1 MSRRENATG
10 GAGGGPDQ
18 RKAYL
23 LKVASHIL
31 SLNLTEERLPNATAL
46 NAFCDSEA
54 PLLVISRRD
63 QAMSMLATR
72 NQPLALDDY
81 KQKVSVLS
89 MHENAGQT
97 LLGTLKQV
105 FSRFLAEDQL
115 GRADG
120 NASQLASLVSEL
132 EGTLQNNFGE
142 DGTEDSA
149 GGVQS
154 VRSEIELWRKR
165 AQKATEPAQSY
176 SEALEPLADKLATL
190 EGDGPLDELYE
201 VCEAA
206 EESAEGLWNVLDD
219 PYPQRRMRQLII
231 CIAASLQRAISH
243 RVASNILPSAL
254 FRSSET
260 LRLALNL
267 ATHWCDLV
275 ELLTGRSWAQ
285 NALHQWEGEPIGLE
299 IFQRFRKRVEEAH
312 SLATLGEQIVQ
323 LSDRRGD
330 SQVRER
336 IFCSIEGAMRDSTP
350 FGAAG
355 EQWTERLEAAGR
367 ALDAFIEQIVP
378 MLRAQLQFQ
387 PSVGWELILD
397 ELHRY
402 RHFLARKQVKAKL
415 QTEREVL
422 ITQLSEQLRSRRRE
436 IERIASAAIP
446 TGKFLTEI
454 AAKIAWIRNN
464 SVQVD
469 KLRKASSKFFNDLP
483 IYASFEQ
490 SLLSLAEELK
500 TAEQEQFDAW
510 CRDMLAHVDDPGG
523 DSISLQTTGRLMV
536 LERDRGVLNVSYSDR
551 LARLLREVA
560 QLQAMGLKV
569 PAKIIQCVKQG
580 EKFYQYGVAHFY
592 NTIEQQMLPCQQA
605 MLLDEALAFERLVL
619 PSPGGKQ
626 RDERGAAAVNI
637 TWENPE
643 KLKQYINKLRE
654 AAFNLTN
661 HNRRLRK
668 AHAEITQIVAELGHV
683 DLLREEA
690 KWSAKLIEIR
700 QKFVDEERFVAV
712 KSNMQPWANHWN
724 RQLYK
729 VLQLQ
734 FRWAMEDVDSQIPT
748 LNAQLV
754 FRDHRLQFR
763 PPLEELRQQYYKG
776 LRKLLSTPQRLRGVQ
791 NNTREME
798 LFGRIV
804 ARNASRFHQLYLRS
818 EEMFERLRTID
829 RNFDEWV
836 ALAQVNLE
844 DLLEQNLHNASD
856 WEHQLNLLKQK
867 QRSAER
873 IPNEIR
879 VDCVRVSTAGV
890 RTFALDLLKR
900 FHDALSWTLRHSI
913 RTELQSVEQTL
924 NQGVDKLSKLPESLE
939 EVAEANYTQSTLSKS
954 SKVIRTKI
962 YTIEEKDQLLRSL
975 FGSDQGV
982 DSVPSTKDQFT
993 HFLSLL
999 EGHELVMRDQVNV
1012 MKEKVRE
1019 SLQKLGDDLEKL
1031 HSLWNQFKPRSEIFT
1046 SQDDRMA
1053 LVKAV
1058 EFIRGKRQEF
1068 DAIVKRMHKV
1078 RMECEQFELEQSE
1091 WPLFVEL
1098 NEDLEQYESN
1108 YLLYED
1114 FSNEL
1119 QPLAEQEWVL
1129 FRSKTYL
1136 FDEFLQKWLEK
1147 LKETSGSNVAVR
1159 LRKDIE
1165 QMREFSNSLKFCR
1178 GEVFSADHWLEMFR
1192 LLKLPR
1198 GTSLERL
1205 TFGELLNCQ
1214 QAVLNNE
1221 LNARAHGEV
1230 SIREAIQ
1237 ELEMWAAQAEFALA
1251 DYRHSD
1257 GTALKVVKE
1266 WKTVLNQVRDNHALL
1281 QSLRSSPYYVQFREQ
1296 VHLWERRVTDLDLQL
1311 HSLNDIQRRWVYLEP
1326 IFSRGALPSETARFN
1341 RIDAE
1346 FRAIL
1351 NDIAADNRIMAL
1363 NAKNA
1368 SLGRTLEQLVDQL
1381 GRCQR
1386 ALSSFLEEKRTAF
1399 PRFYFLG
1406 DDDLLEIVGQSTNPA
1421 VIQSHLK
1428 KLFQGINRVVFD
1440 AEQQSIRAIVSAE
1453 GEIVQMLK
1461 PIQIVPRVEQW
1472 LSALSE
1478 EMRNTLKRLVVD
1490 CLQEKSLDPVRFPSQ
1505 VLCLT
1510 EQIRFCSD
1518 VEKCMASIAGTPGDQ
1533 LAAYRRQ
1540 LIGQLEQLN
1549 SANAEE
1555 AIVRLKLKSL
1565 VLDVTHHV
1573 GVVDQLLRTDN
1584 NGYIGCWAWQR
1595 QLRFYLVS
1603 GLVVVRQA
1611 EYEFAYTYEYQVPVD
1626 IMPKNMLSFT
1636 QGNGAKLVHTP
1647 LTDKCYLTLTQAL
1660 GMGLGGNP
1668 YGPAGTGKTESVKSL
1683 AGLLGRQVDGQ
1694 LNEQLENVALKVL
1707 VFNCDE
1713 GIDVQ
1718 AIVRIFVGLIQ
1729 CGAWG
1734 CFDEFNR
1741 LGRGVLSAV
1750 SSQVQLIQEAVRT
1763 KTSHCQIADVS
1774 VPVDFNSA
1782 IFVTLNPAGK
1792 GYGGRQRL
1800 PDNLKQLF
1808 RPVAMSVPD
1817 NQQISETLLFA
1828 EGFGQAKLLA
1838 KKLVTAFGLAKEMLS
1853 AQQHYDWGLRALKT
1867 VLKGCADAI
1876 GKQRQ
1881 KTRQRLGEQEEME
1894 LVVQNLQLN
1903 TLSKLTFADSRR
1915 FRVLLDGIFPGTKR
1929 ETAQFDELLEH
1940 IQKASEH
1947 LQLRTTDVQLQK
1959 LSELYE
1965 QLRQRIGVIIVG
1977 PPGSGKSTLWRL
1989 LQKTL
1994 SLSGAQTVDVYSMDP
2009 KAMPRGRLLG
2019 HLDLDTREWTDGTLT
2034 QAARLATK
2042 DPNKP
2047 AWIVCDGDV
2056 DPEWIE
2062 SLNSVLDDN
2071 KLLTLPSGERIQ
2083 FGPNVNF
2090 LFECVDLTYASPAT
2104 ISRMGMILMSRE
2116 DLEVQTLIDRFIYR
2130 NEKELPAQFGNWLD
2144 KNLVPALNWTI
2155 MHQTREF
2162 SCSQIGILKNAL
2174 SLVQNAKSKNQ
2185 FLVGLL
2191 RAFAPFVEPDARR
2204 ELCQGV
2210 IFQGATVPDPKIP
2223 LNVYCDAR
2231 TDTLLSYSDDIGLP
2245 IQLDEFRRRAPVVLS
2260 VRMQIVRDI
2269 LMEWLR
2275 PKGRERPPANA
2286 VHLEPILLLGPEGCG
2301 KQSLLRECFEGAGMQ
2316 AQKLLLNMHCSANT
2330 TAHHLEQLLYEH
2342 CVQVSGPS
2350 GRCLKPR
2357 ENEQL
2362 VLHLKGPN
2370 LARPDQYGTSQLIAF
2385 LEQMVEYRGFYD
2397 RSLEWIGLDNVQLV
2411 ISISSTFSAE
2421 RFALPERFT
2430 SKLRVLSMDGP
2441 SETELKTIYAAYLA
2455 PILGKQQMNSQSKTA
2470 DSLAGS
2476 LTNVFVELTKVFTP
2490 SEQFHYV
2497 FTPSDMTNWT
2507 NGLLRYGVG
2516 ADSAALNS
2524 FINFEC
2530 QRIFGD
2536 RLVSAEHRQ
2545 HFQNILQEH
2554 FPVRS
2559 ASSNFAPLPGPILA
2573 NELDGRPM
2581 LPISRE
2587 DYIGQ
2592 LEKVI
2597 NRLRHEQHCPTQQLS
2612 NAFVDMCLS
2621 VDRASMDPKAMPRG
2635 RLLGHLDLDTREW
2648 TDGTLTQA
2656 ARLATKTE
2664 QAGVDCLRRG
2674 CGPEW
2679 IESLNSVLD
2688 DNKLLTLPSG
2698 ERIQFG
2704 PNVNFLFECVDLT
2717 YASPA
2722 TISRMGMILMSRE
2735 DLEVQTLIDRFIYR
2749 NEKELPAQFG
2759 NWLDKNLVPALNWTI
2774 MHQTR
2779 DFACSQI
2786 GILKNALSLVQNA
2799 KSKNQFLVGLLRAFA
2814 PFVEPDARRELCQG
2828 VIFQG
2833 ATVPDPKIPL
2843 NVYCDARTD
2852 NLLSYSDDI
2861 GLPIQLDEFRRRAPV
2876 VLSVRMQIVRDILME
2891 WLRPKGRE
2899 RPPAN
2904 AQSLLR
2910 ECFEGAGMQAQK
2922 LLLNMHC
2929 SANTTAHH
2937 LEQLLYEHCVQVS
2950 GPSGRCLKPR
2960 ENEQLVLHLKGP
2972 NLARPDQYGTSQL
2985 IAFLEQMV
2993 EYRGFYDRSLEWIG
3007 LDNVQLVISISSAF
3021 SAERFALPERF
3032 TSKLRVLSMD
3042 GPSETELKTI
3052 YAAYLAPILG
3062 KQQMNSQGKTADSL
3076 AGSLTNVFVELT
3088 KVFTPSEQF
3097 HYVFTPSDM
3106 TNWTNGLLR
3115 YGVGADSAALHS
3127 FINFECQRIFGDR
3140 LVSAEHRQHFQNI
3153 LQEHFPVRSASS
3165 NFAPLPGSI
3174 LANELDGRPMLPIS
3188 REDYIGQLEKVINR
3202 LKHEQHCPTQQLSN
3216 AFVDMCLSVD
3226 RAITCPGGAVLL
3238 AGRAGMGRRAAVTFV
3253 AQMHQMRLHT
3263 LRVSSSYTSR
3273 NFAQDLKEAIYS
3285 ACVDAEQVV
3294 LLVEDY
3300 QLLEES
3306 FLQLINALLSDGYV
3320 PGLYGTQQ
3328 ELDQI
3333 LGRLRE
3339 SSMDD
3344 GFSGAGSLHAYFA
3357 HRVRSNLHLALL
3369 MDVAHPKFVPR
3380 ILSNPA
3386 LYKRCIMI
3394 WHESWSPE
3402 TLSQIASLSLKQNGV
3417 EQPPNSLLS
3426 AFVQLFVRA
3435 PAECRSPAK
3444 FSGFV
3449 DTFHALLNSKRAAV
3463 EKRLARL
3470 RAGVDKLTETRN
3482 AVAKLQ
3488 KKAAKK
3494 SKLLAEKQAEANSAL
3509 GQITQSMSGA
3519 TEQKE
3524 DMEKL
3529 KSATEAENVKIEE
3542 QKKLIEQQL
3551 ADVEPLLNEARKAVG
3566 SLKSEHLSEV
3576 RSLRSPAT
3584 SIRDILEAVL
3594 LFMGILDTSW
3604 ESMRRFL
3611 AKSGVKEEVI
3621 NFDVRRITPSTAKKV
3636 GTLVKSKAA
3645 SFDPINAKNA
3655 SAAIAP
3661 LAAWVTANL
3670 QYALILEKIAPLE
3683 QKKESLVKNL
3693 DAAEHQMERLS
3704 KGLKSLDKKV
3714 TGLKTNFESCMKEA
3728 TEIKIE
3734 LDREQATIVVAGKLV
3749 ERLGGEYSRWQQ
3761 QQKVLEDELKTVENC
3776 CLIGAAFI
3784 TFLGGA
3790 SEEMRAQTMGHWRG
3804 VCQLPA
3810 EFDLLNFLAS
3820 ETDQL
3825 RWKLEGL
3832 LTNNLALE
3840 NGAILF
3846 GAKNSP
3852 FIVDPSGT
3860 VCTFLAN
3867 HFKGSSTEVL
3877 RANQSDLMTQVELG
3891 VRFGK
3896 TLIIDEMDELVE
3908 PALVPLLRRD
3918 FHTIGARLAVQLGEK
3933 QATKHSLTIIYLL
3946 ISSVVAEINFSIT
3959 RSGLASQLLSLAIE
3973 LEKPELEQ
3981 SSAQLSSQMEGLKLE
3996 MDSLEQVLLEQLA
4009 VSGGS
4014 LLDNTSLLESLN
4026 ESKEKA
4032 DKVAH
4037 GLSDLQRLRAL
4048 TDSQRDTFLPFAQR
4062 CAQLYFAVRPFHTVK
4077 HCYQFSVN
4085 DSVALFRKCFV
4096 ESNERQ
4102 NASEGHERLDR
4113 VFRRLRLRLFEF
4125 VSRSLF
4131 KEDRLTFGMQFVH
4144 ATASNAAGS
4153 GTLFGR
4159 NEWELFTRVL
4169 PPPGESTSSANIG
4182 WLDRERR
4189 AAIERVQLHL
4199 PALFQSL
4206 QIGDQP
4212 TWATFMKS
4220 VECENAF
4227 PASVNAK
4234 LSDFQRLIVLQALR
4248 PDRLHVGMLRFT
4260 SKLLGVDSL
4269 RGASLDFAS
4278 IHQRESVPQQPI
4290 LLLIAPGSSADLSA
4304 ELADYAHGE
4313 FAKASS
4319 GQKLHQLAMGEGQ
4332 AESTAMELLRNCALG
4347 GDWLCLYNV
4356 HLNPPVVG
4364 RLMTELGSLSGKLH
4378 ANFRLWLTAEPD
4390 DQLPVVFL
4398 QACLKATY
4406 ETPPGLKKNL
4416 ERNFVEVPDE
4426 RAATRRGPGEA
4437 SKAKSVFVLHWLH
4450 AVMQERRNFIPQAWL
4465 KAYEFSEADLR
4476 TAKMALQSLFGIV
4489 ERNNLKGVDWEMFR
4503 GLMLN
4508 AIYGGRIEVE
4518 LDNRVL
4524 LAFLLE
4530 LFNFNMIDGAGGELA
4545 PGLKMPLF
4553 GEQKGFVDWISST
4566 LPETDRPELMFLPR
4580 NIMLSW
4586 DLVQSDA
4593 AVAKLRR
4600 LFTAVAL
4607 SQQIA
4612 PAVDAP
4618 QSPELSDTKIFSK
4631 RLWNDSLGPILSLW
4645 KKLNQQNPQLLQSAQ
4660 EEQKQ
4665 RPISASRP
4673 EKAHPTASGHEED
4686 PLVEML
4692 QLEFVYSLKMLHCIH
4707 SSLSAISRAIKG
4719 INLPEKCTIELAQ
4732 SLINFQIPMSWD
4744 ALWSGG
4750 PSVPAQYLEELIYKV
4765 RSTQTLLSQAKSQQL
4780 LSVPVSLGQLFRPA
4794 TLLNAFRQYSA
4805 RKLGASLDEL
4815 ELCTHWHGAVQQ
4827 MADNAAAPKMTLSLL
4842 CIQGALFDGVELR
4855 PVTPSAAP
4863 FSPVPQL
4870 HILWAKINSNAPA
4883 EAENQL
4889 RLPLFAD
4896 AERREA
4902 PVIEVK
4908 VPCSPASKN
4917 LWTLAGV
4924 ALFLSGQPE

>member
-10 GAGGGPDQ
+10 GGSDQ

-63 QAMSMLATR
+63 QKGHVDVSNEVSDKRSAMLRVLFYKNR

-154 VRSEIELWRKR
+154 VRSEIELWRKK

-190 EGDGPLDELYE
+190 EGEGPLDELYE

-243 RVASNILPSAL
+243 RVASNISPSAL

-299 IFQRFRKRVEEAH
+299 IFQRFRKRIEEAH

-336 IFCSIEGAMRDSTP
+336 IFGSIEGAMRDSTP
-350 FGAAG
+350 FGTAAG

-367 ALDAFIEQIVP
+367 ALDSFIEQIVP
-378 MLRAQLQFQ
+378 TLRAQLQFQ

-397 ELHRY
+397 ELNRY

-436 IERIASAAIP
+436 IERFASAAIP

-469 KLRKASSKFFNDLP
+469 KLSKASSKFFNDLP

-569 PAKIIQCVKQG
+569 PAKIIQCVRQG
-580 EKFYQYGVAHFY
+580 EKFYQYGVLLKQVAHFY

-626 RDERGAAAVNI
+626 REERGAAAVNI

-683 DLLREEA
+683 DLLREEE

-734 FRWAMEDVDSQIPT
+734 FRWAMEDIDSQIPT

-754 FRDHRLQFR
+754 FRDERLQFR

-924 NQGVDKLSKLPESLE
+924 SQGVDKLSKLPESLE
-939 EVAEANYTQSTLSKS
+939 EVAEANYTQSTLAKS

-962 YTIEEKDQLLRSL
+962 YNIEEKDQLLRSL

-982 DSVPSTKDQFT
+982 DSVPLTKDQFT

-1068 DAIVKRMHKV
+1068 DAIVKRMNKV

-1198 GTSLERL
+1198 GTNLERL

-1214 QAVLNNE
+1214 QTVLNNVE
-1221 LNARAHGEV
+1221 KLKEMNARAHGEV

-1257 GTALKVVKE
+1257 GTTLKVVKE

-1311 HSLNDIQRRWVYLEP
+1311 HALNDIQRRWVYLEP

-1461 PIQIVPRVEQW
+1461 PVQIVPRVEQW

-1490 CLQEKSLDPVRFPSQ
+1490 CLQEKSLDPARFPSQ

-1565 VLDVTHHV
+1565 VFDVTHHV

-1611 EYEFAYTYEYQVPVD
+1611 EYEFAYTYEYQ
-1626 IMPKNMLSFT
+1626 
-1636 QGNGAKLVHTP
+1636 GNGAKLVHTP

-1683 AGLLGRQVDGQ
+1683 AGLLGRQV
-1694 LNEQLENVALKVL
+1694 L

-1718 AIVRIFVGLIQ
+1718 AIGRIFVGLIQ

-1763 KTSHCQIADVS
+1763 KASHCQIGDVS

-1881 KTRQRLGEQEEME
+1881 KTRQRLSEQEEME

-1929 ETAQFDELLEH
+1929 ETAQFDELFEH
-1940 IQKASEH
+1940 IQKASEL
-1947 LQLRTTDVQLQK
+1947 LQLQTTDVQLQK

-2104 ISRMGMILMSRE
+2104 ISRMGMILMSHE

-2130 NEKELPAQFGNWLD
+2130 NEKELPAQFVNWLNQ
-2144 KNLVPALNWTI
+2144 NLVPALNWTI

-2162 SCSQIGILKNAL
+2162 ACSQIGILKNAL
-2174 SLVQNAKSKNQ
+2174 SLVQNAKTKNQ

-2210 IFQGATVPDPKIP
+2210 IFQGATVPDPKTP

-2245 IQLDEFRRRAPVVLS
+2245 IQLDEFRRRPPVVLS

-2275 PKGRERPPANA
+2275 PKSRERPPANSG
-2286 VHLEPILLLGPEGCG
+2286 HLEPILLLGPEGCG

-2330 TAHHLEQLLYEH
+2330 TANHLEQLLYEH

-2411 ISISSTFSAE
+2411 ISISNTFNAE

-2455 PILGKQQMNSQSKTA
+2455 PILGKQPMNSQAKAA

-2490 SEQFHYV
+2490 NEQFHYV
-2497 FTPSDMTNWT
+2497 FTPSDLTNWT

-2516 ADSAALNS
+2516 ADSAALYS

-2559 ASSNFAPLPGPILA
+2559 ASNFAPLPGPILA
-2573 NELDGRPM
+2573 
-2581 LPISRE
+2581 
-2587 DYIGQ
+2587 
-2592 LEKVI
+2592 K
-2597 NRLRHEQHCPTQQLS
+2597 
-2612 NAFVDMCLS
+2612 
-2621 VDRASMDPKAMPRG
+2621 
-2635 RLLGHLDLDTREW
+2635 
-2648 TDGTLTQA
+2648 
-2656 ARLATKTE
+2656 
-2664 QAGVDCLRRG
+2664 
-2674 CGPEW
+2674 
-2679 IESLNSVLD
+2679 
-2688 DNKLLTLPSG
+2688 
-2698 ERIQFG
+2698 
-2704 PNVNFLFECVDLT
+2704 
-2717 YASPA
+2717 
-2722 TISRMGMILMSRE
+2722 
-2735 DLEVQTLIDRFIYR
+2735 
-2749 NEKELPAQFG
+2749 
-2759 NWLDKNLVPALNWTI
+2759 
-2774 MHQTR
+2774 
-2779 DFACSQI
+2779 
-2786 GILKNALSLVQNA
+2786 
-2799 KSKNQFLVGLLRAFA
+2799 
-2814 PFVEPDARRELCQG
+2814 
-2828 VIFQG
+2828 
-2833 ATVPDPKIPL
+2833 
-2843 NVYCDARTD
+2843 
-2852 NLLSYSDDI
+2852 
-2861 GLPIQLDEFRRRAPV
+2861 
-2876 VLSVRMQIVRDILME
+2876 
-2891 WLRPKGRE
+2891 
-2899 RPPAN
+2899 
-2904 AQSLLR
+2904 
-2910 ECFEGAGMQAQK
+2910 
-2922 LLLNMHC
+2922 
-2929 SANTTAHH
+2929 
-2937 LEQLLYEHCVQVS
+2937 
-2950 GPSGRCLKPR
+2950 
-2960 ENEQLVLHLKGP
+2960 
-2972 NLARPDQYGTSQL
+2972 
-2985 IAFLEQMV
+2985 
-2993 EYRGFYDRSLEWIG
+2993 
-3007 LDNVQLVISISSAF
+3007 
-3021 SAERFALPERF
+3021 
-3032 TSKLRVLSMD
+3032 
-3042 GPSETELKTI
+3042 
-3052 YAAYLAPILG
+3052 
-3062 KQQMNSQGKTADSL
+3062 
-3076 AGSLTNVFVELT
+3076 
-3088 KVFTPSEQF
+3088 
-3097 HYVFTPSDM
+3097 
-3106 TNWTNGLLR
+3106 
-3115 YGVGADSAALHS
+3115 
-3127 FINFECQRIFGDR
+3127 
-3140 LVSAEHRQHFQNI
+3140 
-3153 LQEHFPVRSASS
+3153 
-3165 NFAPLPGSI
+3165 
-3174 LANELDGRPMLPIS
+3174 ELDGRPMLPIS

-3449 DTFHALLNSKRAAV
+3449 GTFHALLNSKRAAV

-3470 RAGVDKLTETRN
+3470 RAGVDRLTETRN

-3655 SAAIAP
+3655 STAIAP

-3761 QQKVLEDELKTVENC
+3761 QQKVLEDELRTVENC

-3933 QATKHSLTIIYLL
+3933 QVDFNDQFRLFLCTRNEHCHLASHV
-3946 ISSVVAEINFSIT
+3946 SSVVAEINFSIT

-4032 DKVAH
+4032 DKVSH

-4102 NASEGHERLDR
+4102 NASEGQERLDR

-4144 ATASNAAGS
+4144 ATASNAGGS

-4159 NEWELFTRVL
+4159 NEWELFTKVL
-4169 PPPGESTSSANIG
+4169 PPPGEPTSSANLG

-4189 AAIERVQLHL
+4189 AAIERIQLHL
-4199 PALFQSL
+4199 PALFQCL

-4332 AESTAMELLRNCALG
+4332 AESTAVELLRNSALG
-4347 GDWLCLYNV
+4347 GHWLCLYNV
-4356 HLNPPVVG
+4356 HLTPSIVG
-4364 RLMTELGSLSGKLH
+4364 RLMTELGSLSDKLH

-4416 ERNFVEVPDE
+4416 ERNFVGVTDE
-4426 RAATRRGPGEA
+4426 RAATRRGPAEA
-4437 SKAKSVFVLHWLH
+4437 SKAKSLFVLHWLH

-4476 TAKMALQSLFGIV
+4476 TAKMTLQSLFGIV

-4593 AVAKLRR
+4593 AIAKLRR

-4612 PAVDAP
+4612 PSVEE
-4618 QSPELSDTKIFSK
+4618 SSDTKIFSK

-4665 RPISASRP
+4665 RPISASRS
-4673 EKAHPTASGHEED
+4673 EKAHPTVSGHEED

-4719 INLPEKCTIELAQ
+4719 VNLPEKCTIELAQ
-4732 SLINFQIPMSWD
+4732 SLINFQIPTSWD

-4805 RKLGASLDEL
+4805 RKLVASLDEL

-4827 MADNAAAPKMTLSLL
+4827 MADNAAAPKMTLNLL

-4863 FSPVPQL
+4863 FSSVPQL
-4870 HILWAKINSNAPA
+4870 DILWAKINSNAPA
-4883 EAENQL
+4883 ETENQL
-4889 RLPLFAD
+4889 LLPLFAD